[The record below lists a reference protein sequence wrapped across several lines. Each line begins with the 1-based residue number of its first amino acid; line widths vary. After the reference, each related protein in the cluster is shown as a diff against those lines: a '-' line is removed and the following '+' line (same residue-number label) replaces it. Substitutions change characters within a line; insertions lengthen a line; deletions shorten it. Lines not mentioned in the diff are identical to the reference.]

1 MRQAGH
7 PRSTHSRT
15 FLRACLACLVVWLV
29 IPERAPAQSQRST
42 ATVSVRVSDEHEVP
56 LDGAEVR
63 LYPQGFG
70 SYASRAFSHGGM
82 AEFGSVSRGAY
93 EVEALKQGYETARIE
108 IDVAPGANQTFSFNL
123 RKIPEE
129 APARVPGGAIS
140 AAALAVPGG
149 ARKEFEAGVAAL
161 QKNPGSSIGH
171 FQKAIHEYPK
181 YSEAYAWLGIAYMGE
196 KRSGDAQEVVQKAI
210 SLDPKLSLAH
220 TVLGKLYVQEK
231 KFSQAEPELLQS
243 IQLDPQSWDA
253 PFELARCYFNMGRLD
268 EALQYGRQANAVPQ
282 ASPVTHLLLV
292 DIYLRQGD
300 KKDALEELQTFA
312 KVAPESPLIPRV
324 KQRIQQLSKPN

>member
-1 MRQAGH
+1 MSQFGH
-7 PRSTHSRT
+7 PWPARGHT
-15 FLRACLACLVVWLV
+15 LLPICLACLAIWLA
-29 IPERAPAQSQRST
+29 IPERAPAQSQRIT

-56 LDGAEVR
+56 LEGAEVR

-82 AEFGSVSRGAY
+82 AEFGAVVRGAY

-123 RKIPEE
+123 RKMPDE
-129 APARVPGGAIS
+129 APARAPGGTVS
-140 AAALAVPGG
+140 ATALGVPGG
-149 ARKEFEAGVAAL
+149 ARKEFEVGVAAL
-161 QKNPGSSIGH
+161 EKNPGSSIGH

-181 YSEAYAWLGIAYMGE
+181 YSEAYAWLGIAYMQE
-196 KRSGDAQEVVQKAI
+196 KRNGDAQEAVQKAI
-210 SLDPKLSLAH
+210 SLDPKLSLAY
-220 TVLGKLYVQEK
+220 TVLGKLYLQEG

-253 PFELARCYFNMGRLD
+253 PFELARCYFNMGKLD
-268 EALQYGRQANAVPQ
+268 KSLQYARQASAAPQ

-312 KVAPESPLIPRV
+312 KVAPENPLIPRV
-324 KQRIQQLSKPN
+324 KQRIEQLSKPN